1 LLAVL
6 GQIAPDQL
14 AQGDGG
20 LESGLRKAAKETDP
34 KRLAEICGVGSEDAR
49 AAARIIEQ
57 SVARVL
63 VWNKDAR
70 RERAPEDERSYAA
83 FARAIAASQLALR
96 EKANMQG
103 LLDMGA
109 HPGWFPGYQSIE
121 DKAVVASFERE
132 WCVSLGDL
140 RRPGVALATALADKR
155 IKAAI
160 VIGEDPLGNP
170 DLPEALRAG
179 LRELEFLVVA
189 DLFLTPTAEAA
200 HVFLPLSSAVETEG
214 TFTNHERRVQ
224 RVRPSI
230 APRNGI
236 ENWQLLCQIAG
247 RIGSRFRMKY
257 KSAAE
262 ITAEIQRVVPLYA
275 GLNLDRGNDEALWDV
290 GKFLLG
296 PVPPSLAAL
305 LPAAAPSQPRATLA
319 FDHLER
325 RFEQRWKTLFQR
337 ARQALQQTGT

>member
-1 LLAVL
+1 
-6 GQIAPDQL
+6 
-14 AQGDGG
+14 
-20 LESGLRKAAKETDP
+20 
-34 KRLAEICGVGSEDAR
+34 
-49 AAARIIEQ
+49 
-57 SVARVL
+57 
-63 VWNKDAR
+63 
-70 RERAPEDERSYAA
+70 
-83 FARAIAASQLALR
+83 
-96 EKANMQG
+96 
-103 LLDMGA
+103 MGA

-132 WCVSLGDL
+132 WCVHMGDL
-140 RRPGVALATALADKR
+140 GRPDLDLAAALAEKR

-189 DLFLTPTAEAA
+189 DLFFTPTAEAA
-200 HVFLPLSSAVETEG
+200 QVFLPLSSAVETEG

-257 KSAAE
+257 KSATE

-275 GLNLDRGNDEALWDV
+275 GLNLDRGNDEALWDI
-290 GKFLLG
+290 GKFLLL